1 MNAAPC
7 DAERLFSASSTSLT
21 AVPKVCA
28 KSRAS
33 RPGAQAFCMT
43 FCSTQPLNLTSHWPR
58 AIETDQTPK
67 VNAFTANGNIK
78 GWEMWNSC
86 MSRLILDR
94 PTFGS
99 DKHPWLDLR
108 NGQHRCAS
116 MIFFPPFIMRMQ
128 RGQVWKP
135 PMLNNTVNHGIFLSF
150 PTIPTLLHLFH
161 LLGNLSDFSLKNERK
176 NPGYEPRPPIL
187 TVQYFFRAYFSFNRG
202 LGPGP

>member
-7 DAERLFSASSTSLT
+7 DAERLFSPSSTSLT

-28 KSRAS
+28 TSRAR

-43 FCSTQPLNLTSHWPR
+43 FCSTQTLNLTSHWPR

-67 VNAFTANGNIK
+67 VNAFTANGNR
-78 GWEMWNSC
+78 NTC
-86 MSRLILDR
+86 MSRLTLDR

-108 NGQHRCAS
+108 NGRHRCAS
-116 MIFFPPFIMRMQ
+116 MIVFPLYIMRMR
-128 RGQVWKP
+128 RGQVWRP
-135 PMLNNTVNHGIFLSF
+135 PMLNITVNHGIFLSF
-150 PTIPTLLHLFH
+150 STIPTLLHLFH

-176 NPGYEPRPPIL
+176 NPGYETRPPIL
-187 TVQYFFRAYFSFNRG
+187 TVQSFFRAYFSFNRG